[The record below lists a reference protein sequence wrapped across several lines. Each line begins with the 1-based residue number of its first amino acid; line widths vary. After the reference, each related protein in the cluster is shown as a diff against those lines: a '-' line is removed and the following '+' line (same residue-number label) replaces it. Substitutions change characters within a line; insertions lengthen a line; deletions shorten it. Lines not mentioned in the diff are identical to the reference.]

1 MLLLFSRVF
10 TEKEIMVDKKV
21 CIAGIN
27 GYTGQLLKK
36 HIERHPNLSLMGSLK
51 LSKTDMVDDDDY
63 FIETIVATNF
73 DADVLFLATPAEIS
87 IQIVKTLSEKNIN
100 TQIIDLSGAFRLP
113 VDVLSDWYGL
123 NHNIK
128 SLQGSAKYG
137 LSPFSKFT
145 SQDKVIAN
153 PGCYPTCVLL
163 SLIPL
168 LKHNIIKHTNII
180 IDAKSGVSGA
190 GKTPREDL
198 MFSEMLNNFFPY
210 KINKHQHIPE
220 ILQGLQDYG
229 VSKDDLFFT
238 TSMLPIYSGISMSI
252 YADLEMDNYSTKEIS
267 NLIEG
272 AYAKEYGEYPLF
284 KFINI
289 DNTPDNEV
297 VTFLAV
303 KSVVNT
309 PNMHLGFCVKGS
321 KVMLFSS
328 IDNLLKG
335 AVTQA
340 IENLNNYYNYP
351 ITTGLGS

>member
-1 MLLLFSRVF
+1 M
-10 TEKEIMVDKKV
+10 MDKKV

-36 HIERHPNLSLMGSLK
+36 YIESHPNLSLIGSLK
-51 LSKTDMVDDDDY
+51 LSKTDIVDSYDY
-63 FIETIVATNF
+63 SIETLVATNF
-73 DADVLFLATPAEIS
+73 DVDVLFLATPAEIS
-87 IQIVKTLSEKNIN
+87 IQIVEKLSEKNIN

-113 VDVLSDWYGL
+113 IDVLGDWYGL

-145 SQDKVIAN
+145 SKDKVIAN
-153 PGCYPTCVLL
+153 PGCYPTCALL

-168 LKHNIIKHTNII
+168 LKHNIIKPSNII

-229 VSKDDLFFT
+229 ISQDDLFFT
-238 TSMLPIYSGISMSI
+238 TSMLPLYSGIAMSI
-252 YADLEMDNYSTKEIS
+252 YADLNQDTISTKETIA
-267 NLIEG
+267 LIED
-272 AYAKEYGEYPLF
+272 AYTKEYKDYPLF
-284 KFINI
+284 KYINI
-289 DNTPDNEV
+289 DDTADNEV
-297 VTFLAV
+297 AAFLSV
-303 KSVVNT
+303 KSVVGT
-309 PNMHLGFCVKGS
+309 ANMHLGFCVKGS
-321 KVMLFSS
+321 KIVVFSS

-351 ITTGLGS
+351 VTMGLGV